1 MYEVCNAPS
10 TFDCWLGV
18 KGHCSHRQPAAQQTP
33 WCSNAP
39 GASLTKL
46 QNGEHLQCES
56 CSLGTVGPLCRNN
69 DDCQFFYGGTQQTQC
84 TGAIEGIGGSD
95 RLIEL
100 AWRIT
105 GGCWSTTPA
114 TGAIG
119 IIIII
124 IAIIIFIVIIA
135 IVIIVAIGIIIIA
148 NHHNWPPPPVTSA
161 IAIRSLSD
169 QTKMAKR

>member
-1 MYEVCNAPS
+1 MLHQLLTVGWVSRDTAVTVNQLDNDTLVLYS
-10 TFDCWLGV
+10 
-18 KGHCSHRQPAAQQTP
+18 
-33 WCSNAP
+33 P

-46 QNGEHLQCES
+46 QNGEHLQCQSSYREQ
-56 CSLGTVGPLCRNN
+56 LVLCAAIMMIVNS
-69 DDCQFFYGGTQQTQC
+69 FTGGLNRHSVP
-84 TGAIEGIGGSD
+84 GAIEGIGVSD

-124 IAIIIFIVIIA
+124 IIGIIFFIIVFIA

-148 NHHNWPPPPVTSA
+148 NHHNWPPPPATSA

-169 QTKMAKR
+169 QTKMAKH

>member
-1 MYEVCNAPS
+1 MEITCNAKVLHWEQLVL
-10 TFDCWLGV
+10 C
-18 KGHCSHRQPAAQQTP
+18 AAIMMIVNSFT
-33 WCSNAP
+33 
-39 GASLTKL
+39 
-46 QNGEHLQCES
+46 
-56 CSLGTVGPLCRNN
+56 
-69 DDCQFFYGGTQQTQC
+69 GGLNRHSVQ
-84 TGAIEGIGGSD
+84 GAIEGIGVSD

-124 IAIIIFIVIIA
+124 IAIIIFIIVIIA

-161 IAIRSLSD
+161 IAI
-169 QTKMAKR
+169 M

>member
-10 TFDCWLGV
+10 TFDCWLEV
-18 KGHCSHRQPAAQQTP
+18 SRDTLVLY
-33 WCSNAP
+33 SP

-46 QNGEHLQCES
+46 QNGEHLQCQSSYREQ
-56 CSLGTVGPLCRNN
+56 LVLCAAIMMIVNS
-69 DDCQFFYGGTQQTQC
+69 FTGGLNRHSVP
-84 TGAIEGIGGSD
+84 GAIEGIGVSD

-124 IAIIIFIVIIA
+124 AIIIVIIA

-148 NHHNWPPPPVTSA
+148 IIITGH
-161 IAIRSLSD
+161 LLL
-169 QTKMAKR
+169 